1 MPLNKKVWH
10 AHFKGQRLHQDR
22 EKSRLFSLVS
32 MKYCGETNIFDMTV
46 SKVSTFVYI
55 PMMIKLI
62 MKATEQ
68 VKLYTSHYNVT
79 VCGYPISSTTAHAP
93 GPDSDLQSLL
103 LLYPSRYEN
112 NITS

>member
-1 MPLNKKVWH
+1 MPLNKMVWH
-10 AHFKGQRLHQDR
+10 AHFEGQRLHQDR

-68 VKLYTSHYNVT
+68 VKLLHTNVT

-103 LLYPSRYEN
+103 LLYPPRYEN